1 MEPMSR
7 AAVRKAWVKVGLM
20 LAFPVLF
27 LVWVIVVV
35 PATAIYDR
43 SHQVFIECT
52 VQSTR
57 LYDKSKRFVPFRLI
71 IETEDCGPI
80 SVAWGVTAENQQELA
95 DGIESGERYG
105 FRVGKFE
112 HDWWGPLRQKTG
124 EPIKA
129 VAYYKVGPPSGK

>member
-1 MEPMSR
+1 MEPRSR

-52 VQSTR
+52 VQSAR
-57 LYDKSKRFVPFRLI
+57 LYEGSKRYVPFRVI

-80 SVAWGVTAENQQELA
+80 SVARGVTAENQQELA
-95 DGIESGERYG
+95 DDIEPGQRYE

-112 HDWWGPLRQKTG
+112 RDWWGPLRHKTG
-124 EPIKA
+124 ASFKA
-129 VAYYKVGPPSGK
+129 EAYYKVVPAPGQ

>member
-1 MEPMSR
+1 MEPRSR

-43 SHQVFIECT
+43 SHQVFI
-52 VQSTR
+52 
-57 LYDKSKRFVPFRLI
+57 PFRVI

-80 SVAWGVTAENQQELA
+80 SVARGVTAENQQELA
-95 DGIESGERYG
+95 DDIEPGQRYE

-112 HDWWGPLRQKTG
+112 RDWWGPLRHKTG
-124 EPIKA
+124 ASFKA
-129 VAYYKVGPPSGK
+129 EAYYKVVPAPGQ

>member
-1 MEPMSR
+1 MEPRSR

-43 SHQVFIECT
+43 SHQV
-52 VQSTR
+52 
-57 LYDKSKRFVPFRLI
+57 YVPFRVI

-80 SVAWGVTAENQQELA
+80 SVARGVTAENQQELA
-95 DGIESGERYG
+95 DDIEPGQRYE

-112 HDWWGPLRQKTG
+112 RDWWGPLRHKTG
-124 EPIKA
+124 ASFKA
-129 VAYYKVGPPSGK
+129 EAYYKVVPAPGQ